1 MANPHTV
8 SLTEQFESALKN
20 ILQRVFSIASSDTTS
35 TTSPS
40 DVPASVS
47 LPSAIAIAYSGGLD
61 SSVLLALATQYAA
74 EQKIKLFAFH
84 VHHGISPNADQWLA
98 HCTAECERLG
108 VSFDARQIA
117 LRNADKTGVEE
128 AARNSRYAALGDMC
142 RQHQVPL
149 LLAAHHIDDQAETVL
164 LQLLR
169 GSGVAGLSGMDT
181 VNAAPALLG
190 SATLLMARPLLA
202 VSRAQLEAYAL
213 SHSISYV
220 EDESNDDSRY
230 ARNALRHQL
239 MPVLSQYFVGF
250 QERLTRTAGHMQS
263 SQKLLVE
270 LAAED
275 MSACAGD
282 NCLDLEKVR
291 QLSPARIDNLLR
303 YWFGL
308 HDLRMPSSA
317 WLSEMRDQLLSAKA
331 DAQLCVTHPECHI
344 RRHRNRIYL
353 TPRDDLDREEI
364 DPIAFRWNGEAAMAF
379 PIYGGILHF
388 ETSSEQGVGAEW
400 LRQQPLQLQYR
411 SGGERLKLAF
421 NRPTK
426 GMKYLYQAADI
437 PAWERECLPMV
448 LAAGKLMFAAG
459 VGFDCYLLAPDVSDK
474 INLRWEPDNLA
485 VRKIFPEMNLL
496 RRD

>member
-1 MANPHTV
+1 MANLHTV
-8 SLTEQFESALKN
+8 TITEQFESALKD
-20 ILQRVFSIASSDTTS
+20 IIQRAFSMPSNGHASLVEGLGEPHS
-35 TTSPS
+35 
-40 DVPASVS
+40 
-47 LPSAIAIAYSGGLD
+47 PSAIAIAYSGGLD
-61 SSVLLALATQYAA
+61 SSVLLTLATQYAA
-74 EQKIKLFAFH
+74 AHQIKLFAFH
-84 VHHGISPNADQWLA
+84 VHHGISPHADQWLA
-98 HCTAECERLG
+98 HCAAECQRLD
-108 VSFDARQIA
+108 VSFDARHIA
-117 LRNADKTGVEE
+117 LRNSDKTGVEE

-149 LLAAHHIDDQAETVL
+149 LLAAHHVDDQAETVL

-181 VNAAPALLG
+181 VNAAPGLLG
-190 SATLLMARPLLA
+190 DATLMMARPLLA
-202 VSRAQLEAYAL
+202 VSRAQLEAYAAN
-213 SHSISYV
+213 HSIPFV
-220 EDESNDDSRY
+220 EDESNHDSRY

-263 SQKLLVE
+263 SKKLLIE
-270 LAAED
+270 LAAQD
-275 MSACAGD
+275 MAACAGA
-282 NCLDLEKVR
+282 NCLALDKVR

-344 RRHRNRIYL
+344 RRHRDRVFL

-364 DPIAFRWNGEAAMAF
+364 DPIPFRWTDEVKIAF

-388 ETSSEQGVGAEW
+388 ETSEHGVAADW

-426 GMKYLYQAADI
+426 ALKYLYQAADI

-459 VGFDCYLLAPDVSDK
+459 VGFDCHLLAPEGSGNVS
-474 INLRWEPDNLA
+474 LRWEPDNLA
-485 VRKIFPEMNLL
+485 LRKVFPEMRLSAQDEN
-496 RRD
+496 

>member
-1 MANPHTV
+1 M
-8 SLTEQFESALKN
+8 TEQFESALSD
-20 ILQRVFSIASSDTTS
+20 IIQRAFSIFANSVVPPFPSS
-35 TTSPS
+35 
-40 DVPASVS
+40 
-47 LPSAIAIAYSGGLD
+47 LAIAYSGGLD
-61 SSVLLALATQYAA
+61 SSVLMTLAVNYAA
-74 EQKIKLFAFH
+74 VHQIKLYAFH
-84 VHHGISPNADQWLA
+84 VHHGISPNADLWLA
-98 HCTAECERLG
+98 HCAAECARLG
-108 VSFDARQIA
+108 VSSDARRIA
-117 LRNADKTGVEE
+117 LGNTDKTGVEE
-128 AARNSRYAALGDMC
+128 AARNRRYAALGEMC
-142 RQHQVPL
+142 RQHNVPL
-149 LLAAHHIDDQAETVL
+149 LLTAHHVDDQAETVL

-181 VNAAPALLG
+181 MNTAPTLLCDP
-190 SATLLMARPLLA
+190 TLLMARPLLT
-202 VSRAQLEAYAL
+202 VSRGQLEAYAT

-220 EDESNDDSRY
+220 EDESNHDSRY

-270 LAAED
+270 LGAQD
-275 MSACAGD
+275 MENCAGV
-282 NCLDLEKVR
+282 NCLELEKVR
-291 QLSPARIDNLLR
+291 QLSSARIDNLLR

-344 RRHRNRIYL
+344 RRHRQRVFL

-364 DPIAFRWNGEAAMAF
+364 DPILFHWNGESQIAF
-379 PIYGGILHF
+379 PIYGGLLHF
-388 ETSSEQGVGAEW
+388 DIAEQGVAADW

-426 GMKYLYQAADI
+426 ALKYLYQAADI

-448 LAAGKLMFAAG
+448 HAAGKLLFAAG
-459 VGFDCYLLAPDVSDK
+459 IGFDCHQLAPEGSGN
-474 INLRWEPDNLA
+474 ISLRWEPDNLSL
-485 VRKIFPEMNLL
+485 RKVFREIILPV
-496 RRD
+496 

>member
-8 SLTEQFESALKN
+8 TITEQFEGALKD
-20 ILQRVFSIASSDTTS
+20 IIQRAFSISSNGRESPVETLADVQFPS
-35 TTSPS
+35 T
-40 DVPASVS
+40 
-47 LPSAIAIAYSGGLD
+47 IAIAYSGGLD
-61 SSVLLALATQYAA
+61 SSVLLALAAQYAA
-74 EQKIKLFAFH
+74 EHQIKLLAFH
-84 VHHGISPNADQWLA
+84 VHHGISPHADQWLA
-98 HCTAECERLG
+98 HCAAECQRLD
-108 VSFDARQIA
+108 VTFDARHIA

-190 SATLLMARPLLA
+190 DATLLMARPLLA
-202 VSRAQLEAYAL
+202 VSRAQLESYATN
-213 SHSISYV
+213 HSIPFV
-220 EDESNDDSRY
+220 EDESNHDSRY

-263 SQKLLVE
+263 SQKLLIE
-270 LAAED
+270 LAAQD
-275 MSACAGD
+275 MAACAGN
-282 NCLDLEKVR
+282 NCLELDKVR
-291 QLSPARIDNLLR
+291 KLSAARIDNLLR

-344 RRHRNRIYL
+344 RRHRDRVFL

-364 DPIAFRWNGEAAMAF
+364 DPIPFRWTGEAALAF
-379 PIYGGILHF
+379 PIYGGSLHF
-388 ETSSEQGVGAEW
+388 ETSEHGVAAEW

-426 GMKYLYQAADI
+426 ALKYLYQAADI

-448 LAAGKLMFAAG
+448 LAAGKLMFAANL
-459 VGFDCYLLAPDVSDK
+459 GFDCHLLAPEGSGNVS
-474 INLRWEPDNLA
+474 LRWEPDNLA
-485 VRKIFPEMNLL
+485 LRKVFPEL
-496 RRD
+496 RLSVQDES

>member
-1 MANPHTV
+1 MANSQTV
-8 SLTEQFESALKN
+8 GIAEHFESALKD
-20 ILQRVFSIASSDTTS
+20 IIQRAFSI
-35 TTSPS
+35 SPNTDADA
-40 DVPASVS
+40 DVPAA
-47 LPSAIAIAYSGGLD
+47 LAIAYSGGLD
-61 SSVLLALATQYAA
+61 SSVLLALTAQYA
-74 EQKIKLFAFH
+74 ETRQVKLYAFH

-98 HCTAECERLG
+98 HCAAECERLG
-108 VSFDARQIA
+108 VGFDARKIA
-117 LRNADKTGVEE
+117 LGNTDKTGVEE
-128 AARNSRYAALGDMC
+128 AARNSRYAALGEMC

-181 VNAAPALLG
+181 LNTAPTLLG
-190 SATLLMARPLLA
+190 DAALLMARPLLT
-202 VSRAQLEAYAL
+202 VSRAQLEAYAATY
-213 SHSISYV
+213 SIGYV
-220 EDESNDDSRY
+220 EDESNHDSRY

-270 LAAED
+270 LAAQD
-275 MSACAGD
+275 MAACAGD
-282 NCLDLEKVR
+282 NCLELDKVR
-291 QLSPARIDNLLR
+291 QLSAARIDNLLR

-344 RRHRNRIYL
+344 RRHRNRVFL

-364 DPIAFRWNGEAAMAF
+364 DPISFRWNGETELAF
-379 PIYGGILHF
+379 PIYGGVLHF
-388 ETSSEQGVGAEW
+388 DAAEQGVAADW

-426 GMKYLYQAADI
+426 ALKYLYQAADI
-437 PAWERECLPMV
+437 PAWERECLPLV
-448 LAAGKLMFAAG
+448 HAGGKLLFAAG
-459 VGFDCYLLAPDVSDK
+459 IGFDCHQLAVEGSGNISLCWK
-474 INLRWEPDNLA
+474 PDNLSL
-485 VRKIFPEMNLL
+485 RKEL
-496 RRD
+496 RQIKLSNRS